1 MRHPFELKAKMT
13 VGLAAF
19 LLASFVTGCSREAP
33 KPPPVLSTWAEQ
45 FAAMEKA
52 VGGGD
57 FELVGAELHPVS
69 RKPAPA
75 GEPIELRGHF
85 AFVSP
90 KSSGV
95 DDEGKPLY
103 PLRMVRF
110 NDHHLATS
118 LMVAPDYTDTLH
130 PPPPKSGERARL
142 IRLSAQD
149 VLRMT
154 RAEGEAHMGAPVD
167 SGNIIID
174 LAHTDDLPPE
184 VKALAVWQINYY
196 GKGKTLSLWI
206 DAQTGT
212 VLKRAVDE
220 TKQEQTG
227 ATPSPSSKP

>member
-1 MRHPFELKAKMT
+1 MMT
-13 VGLAAF
+13 ARLAAF
-19 LLASFVTGCSREAP
+19 LLALFLSGCSREP
-33 KPPPVLSTWAEQ
+33 PQPPPKFSTWAEQ

-52 VGGGD
+52 VGSRD

-69 RKPAPA
+69 RQPVPA

-85 AFVSP
+85 SFISP

-95 DDEGKPLY
+95 NGEGKPLY

-118 LMVAPDYTDTLH
+118 LMLAPDYSDTIH

-174 LAHTDDLPPE
+174 LAHTDEHPPE
-184 VKALAVWQINYY
+184 VNAPAAWNINYY
-196 GKGKTLSLWI
+196 GKGKTLTLWI
-206 DAQTGT
+206 DAQTGA
-212 VLKRAVDE
+212 VLKRAVKGE
-220 TKQEQTG
+220 TKTG
-227 ATPSPSSKP
+227 GPEATASPSPRP